1 MPRSAPIGPRW
12 HPREAV
18 AHEHKLP
25 LPKTPK
31 GMILASETAGKQ
43 RRNNKRATVSVSRRA
58 FLVASLPVALWL
70 RSARAADGPNAV
82 IQRFYD
88 ALLSV
93 MKEAKHLT
101 FDQRYQRLAPVITA
115 TFDLGLMSRLSV
127 GPDWPKFSPDQQKRL
142 SDVVA
147 RYTISNYANR
157 FDDFNGERFEVDP
170 NPVAN
175 PNGTLVQT
183 KLTKSDGDKITLN
196 YLMRQGAA
204 GSWQV
209 IDVYLSGTISELATR
224 RSEYGGVLQSSGAD
238 GLIKLLE
245 DRTAALRTGKG

>member
-1 MPRSAPIGPRW
+1 M
-12 HPREAV
+12 
-18 AHEHKLP
+18 
-25 LPKTPK
+25 
-31 GMILASETAGKQ
+31 
-43 RRNNKRATVSVSRRA
+43 SVSRRA
-58 FLVASLPVALWL
+58 LLMAPLPVALWL
-70 RSARAADGPNAV
+70 RSARAAESPNAV

-115 TFDLGLMSRLSV
+115 TFDLGLTSRLSV
-127 GPDWPKFSPDQQKRL
+127 GPDWTKLSPDQQKRF
-142 SDVVA
+142 SDVFM

-170 NPVAN
+170 NPTAN
-175 PNGTLVQT
+175 PNGMIVQT
-183 KLTKSDGDKITLN
+183 KLVKSGGDKVTLN
-196 YLMRQGAA
+196 YLMRQG
-204 GSWQV
+204 GGGWQV

-224 RSEYGGVLQSSGAD
+224 RSEFAGVLQSSGAD

-245 DRTAALRTGKG
+245 DRTAALRTG